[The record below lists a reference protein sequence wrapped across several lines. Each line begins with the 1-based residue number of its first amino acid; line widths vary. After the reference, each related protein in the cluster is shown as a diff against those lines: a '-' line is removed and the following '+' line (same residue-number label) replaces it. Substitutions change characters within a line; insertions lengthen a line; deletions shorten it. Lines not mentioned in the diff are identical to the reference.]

1 MKTKKKKMDNSD
13 DKEVEILKNLLEK
26 GEFSDITELIS
37 KKTQKQRM
45 KLRQTYKKNYE
56 VDLMTD
62 LKSNLAG
69 LYKKIVLALFTDPVE
84 YDVDL
89 IYNSLKNDDSKNIL
103 INIFASRPDWY
114 LNKIK
119 NIYLKKYNIELE
131 EHINNDTSDDF
142 NKLLLQILQCKRSK
156 NQAPDIDQ
164 CKQLADDLEQE
175 ESNNLSI
182 DSPIIN
188 SIFMLLSPQE
198 LIMVCKEYHKSTE
211 RLLTD
216 MVNEKFKGNVK
227 KLLNAILMAKISP
240 SEFFANA
247 LHEALADNSF
257 DESIISILI
266 SRADVDLNVIKKY
279 YFKLYEND
287 LADDIANKDK
297 NEYINL
303 LVGICN
309 KN

>member
-1 MKTKKKKMDNSD
+1 MDNSEN
-13 DKEVEILKNLLEK
+13 KEAEILKNLLEK

-297 NEYINL
+297 SEYINL

>member
-1 MKTKKKKMDNSD
+1 MDNSD

-26 GEFSDITELIS
+26 GEFSDLTELIS

>member
-1 MKTKKKKMDNSD
+1 
-13 DKEVEILKNLLEK
+13 
-26 GEFSDITELIS
+26 
-37 KKTQKQRM
+37 M

-279 YFKLYEND
+279 YFKLYKND

>member
-1 MKTKKKKMDNSD
+1 MDNSD

-216 MVNEKFKGNVK
+216 MINEKFKGNVK

>member
-1 MKTKKKKMDNSD
+1 MDNSEN
-13 DKEVEILKNLLEK
+13 KEAEILKNLLEK

-142 NKLLLQILQCKRSK
+142 NKLLLQILQCKRST

>member
-1 MKTKKKKMDNSD
+1 MDNSD

-89 IYNSLKNDDSKNIL
+89 IYNSLKSDDSKNIL

>member
-1 MKTKKKKMDNSD
+1 MDNSD
-13 DKEVEILKNLLEK
+13 NKEAEILKNLLEK

>member
-1 MKTKKKKMDNSD
+1 MDNSD
-13 DKEVEILKNLLEK
+13 DKEAEILKNLLEK

-45 KLRQTYKKNYE
+45 KLRQTYKKNNE

-297 NEYINL
+297 SEYINL

>member
-1 MKTKKKKMDNSD
+1 MDNSEN
-13 DKEVEILKNLLEK
+13 KEAEILKNLLEK

-142 NKLLLQILQCKRSK
+142 NKLLLQILQCKRST
-156 NQAPDIDQ
+156 NQAPNIDQ

>member
-1 MKTKKKKMDNSD
+1 MDNSEN
-13 DKEVEILKNLLEK
+13 KEAEILKNLLEK

-164 CKQLADDLEQE
+164 CKQLADNLEQE

>member
-1 MKTKKKKMDNSD
+1 MDNSD

-131 EHINNDTSDDF
+131 EYINNDTSDDF

>member
-1 MKTKKKKMDNSD
+1 MDNSD
-13 DKEVEILKNLLEK
+13 DKEAEILKNLLEK

-131 EHINNDTSDDF
+131 EHINNDTSDEF

>member
-1 MKTKKKKMDNSD
+1 MDNSD

-45 KLRQTYKKNYE
+45 KLRQSYKKNYE

-119 NIYLKKYNIELE
+119 NIFLKKYNIELE

-164 CKQLADDLEQE
+164 CKQLADGLEQE

>member
-1 MKTKKKKMDNSD
+1 MDNSEN
-13 DKEVEILKNLLEK
+13 KEAEILKNLLEK

-164 CKQLADDLEQE
+164 CKKLADDLEQE

>member
-1 MKTKKKKMDNSD
+1 MDNSD

-131 EHINNDTSDDF
+131 EHINNDTSDEF

>member
-1 MKTKKKKMDNSD
+1 MDNSD
-13 DKEVEILKNLLEK
+13 NKEAEILKNLLEK

-45 KLRQTYKKNYE
+45 KLRQTYKKNNE

-216 MVNEKFKGNVK
+216 MVNEKF
-227 KLLNAILMAKISP
+227 
-240 SEFFANA
+240 FANT

>member
-1 MKTKKKKMDNSD
+1 MDNSD

-164 CKQLADDLEQE
+164 CKQLADDLEKE

>member
-1 MKTKKKKMDNSD
+1 MDDSEN
-13 DKEVEILKNLLEK
+13 KEAEALKNLLEK

>member
-1 MKTKKKKMDNSD
+1 MDNSEN
-13 DKEVEILKNLLEK
+13 KEAEILKNLLEK

-216 MVNEKFKGNVK
+216 MLNEKFKGNVK

>member
-1 MKTKKKKMDNSD
+1 MDNSD

-297 NEYINL
+297 SEYINL

>member
-1 MKTKKKKMDNSD
+1 MDNSEN
-13 DKEVEILKNLLEK
+13 KEAEILKNLLEK

-45 KLRQTYKKNYE
+45 KLRQTYKKNNE

-131 EHINNDTSDDF
+131 EHINNDTSDEF
-142 NKLLLQILQCKRSK
+142 NKLLLQILQCKRST

>member
-1 MKTKKKKMDNSD
+1 MDNSD

-26 GEFSDITELIS
+26 GEFSDLTELIS

-45 KLRQTYKKNYE
+45 KLRQTYKKNNE

-131 EHINNDTSDDF
+131 EYINNDTSDDF

>member
-1 MKTKKKKMDNSD
+1 MDNSD

-26 GEFSDITELIS
+26 GEFSDITKLIS

-45 KLRQTYKKNYE
+45 KLRQTYKKNNE

-297 NEYINL
+297 SEYINL

>member
-1 MKTKKKKMDNSD
+1 MDNSD

>member
-1 MKTKKKKMDNSD
+1 MDNSD
-13 DKEVEILKNLLEK
+13 NKEAEILKNLLEK

-164 CKQLADDLEQE
+164 CKQLAVDLEQE

-216 MVNEKFKGNVK
+216 MVNERFKGNVK

>member
-1 MKTKKKKMDNSD
+1 MDNSD
-13 DKEVEILKNLLEK
+13 DKEAEILKNLLEK

>member
-1 MKTKKKKMDNSD
+1 MDDSENKEAEALKK
-13 DKEVEILKNLLEK
+13 LLEK

-142 NKLLLQILQCKRSK
+142 NKLLLQILQCKRST

-247 LHEALADNSF
+247 LHEASADNSF

-279 YFKLYEND
+279 YFKLFEND

>member
-1 MKTKKKKMDNSD
+1 MDNSEN
-13 DKEVEILKNLLEK
+13 KEAEILKNLLVK